1 MAVIGLTGTTGSGK
15 STVAEMFA
23 KRGAVVID
31 ADTIARKITAKGTP
45 VFKKVLEAFGRD
57 HPEILDSKGGLDREA
72 LAKVIFRSEK
82 KRMALNDIVHPA
94 VRQEEIKLLDKH
106 GDEEIVVLCVPLLFE
121 NKMENL
127 VDHIAVITVDDEE
140 RLSRLKESRGWGKRE
155 INARLKAQW
164 PEDEKVDHADYVIDN
179 SGPLE
184 ETEAMVE
191 EVIDQIRAAEEKRR
205 QEEEAKAERIR
216 ARAEKGSAK
225 GDGAE
230 EDAAQPQY
238 RPSAAV
244 LATEAPEIAAAT
256 ERPLGAA
263 PARPEIIG
271 APSLYEPTRFDY
283 APPSTDSGGEEDEGE
298 EIGTGKADAMV
309 IRERYLPTDKAVHIS
324 ALKECSINELALI
337 GRTFG
342 IENANNLRRQ
352 DLVFRILQKKTEREG
367 NVFGEGCLELLP
379 DGYGFLRSPKYNYLP
394 GTDDIYVSPSQIRR
408 FNLRRGDYVEGQI
421 RSPKEGERYFA
432 LLKVEA
438 INYARPQI
446 AREVPL
452 FENMTPYFPTER
464 FTLERTQQPKNWT
477 ARILDLI
484 CPFGKGQRALIVS
497 PPKAGKTIILQ
508 KVANSITANHP
519 EVFLIVLLIDERPE
533 EVTDMQR
540 HVQAEVVSSTF
551 DEPADRHVQV
561 SQMVIE
567 KAKRLVEY
575 GRDVVILLDSI
586 TRLARAYNTV
596 QPSSGKILS
605 GGIDANALQRPKRF
619 FGAARSII
627 EGGGSLTIIGTALV
641 DTGSRM
647 DEVIYEEFKGTGN
660 SELHLDRNLMER
672 RIYPALD
679 INRSSTRR
687 EDLLLDE
694 PTLRRVW
701 LLRKVMADMAPV
713 EAMEFLRERLRRT
726 DTNQD
731 FLNSMNQ

>member
-1 MAVIGLTGTTGSGK
+1 MAVIGLTGSVGCGK
-15 STVAEMFA
+15 STVAEMFKKEGA
-23 KRGAVVID
+23 KVID
-31 ADTIARKITAKGTP
+31 ADAIARALTAKGTP
-45 VFKKVLEAFGRD
+45 IFKKILETFGKD
-57 HPEILDSKGGLDREA
+57 HPEILAKSGELDRDA
-72 LAKVIFRSEK
+72 LARVVFRNDK
-82 KRMALNDIVHPA
+82 KLAALNEIVHPA
-94 VRQEEIKLLDKH
+94 IRQEEIKLLSKL
-106 GDEEIVVLCVPLLFE
+106 GDAEIVVLSAPLLFE
-121 NKMENL
+121 NKMESL
-127 VDHIAVITVDDEE
+127 VDHIVVVTIDDDSRVE
-140 RLSRLKESRGWGKRE
+140 RLKESRGWGKRE
-155 INARLKAQW
+155 INARMKAQW
-164 PEDEKVDHADYVIDN
+164 PEDEKVAHADYVIDN
-179 SGPLE
+179 SGSLE
-184 ETEAMVE
+184 ETQEQAKE
-191 EVIDQIRAAEEKRR
+191 TLAQIREVESKAEEEEKARAKRDKAR
-205 QEEEAKAERIR
+205 AKKAEG
-216 ARAEKGSAK
+216 ESDDKPK
-225 GDGAE
+225 F
-230 EDAAQPQY
+230 
-238 RPSAAV
+238 RPSPGVVAV
-244 LATEAPEIAAAT
+244 AEPEP
-256 ERPLGAA
+256 ERDPERSLPSA
-263 PARPEIIG
+263 PARQQIVG
-271 APSLYEPTRFDY
+271 APSLYEPTRFDMKH
-283 APPSTDSGGEEDEGE
+283 PMPGDDEGDTE
-298 EIGTGKADAMV
+298 EGN
-309 IRERYLPTDKAVHIS
+309 REDGNALRDKYLPSDKPVHIS
-324 ALKECSINELALI
+324 AVNECNIRELILI

-352 DLVFRILQKKTEREG
+352 DLIFRILQKKTEKEG

-432 LLKVEA
+432 LLKVES

-452 FENMTPYFPTER
+452 FENMTPYFPTQR
-464 FTLERTQQPKNWT
+464 FTLEIDDQPKNFT

-484 CPFGKGQRALIVS
+484 SPFGKGQRALIVS

-519 EVFLIVLLIDERPE
+519 EAFMIVLLIDERPE
-533 EVTDMQR
+533 EVTDMDR

-561 SQMVIE
+561 AEMVIQ

-596 QPSSGKILS
+596 QPASGKILS

-619 FGAARSII
+619 FGAARNI

-672 RIYPALD
+672 RVFPALD

-687 EDLLLDE
+687 EDLLVPEADLK
-694 PTLRRVW
+694 RIW

-726 DTNQD
+726 DTNRE